1 MQCRVASEKQ
11 TTREKVTEKEKKMT
25 RKVPSHSEKLDNV
38 VIETDKGQ
46 EFTVGE
52 IKHSTRIVQSATPKH
67 DLSWYV
73 KWASSIVVLV
83 ALSMRGIEG
92 LQVYDLMLSIVG
104 LAGWLWVGFLWKDR
118 ALILLNGAGLLLLI
132 NNFLTQY
139 FVGWVS

>member
-1 MQCRVASEKQ
+1 MDRKAD
-11 TTREKVTEKEKKMT
+11 KENLMT

-52 IKHSTRIVQSATPKH
+52 IKHSSRIVKSATPKH

-73 KWASSIVVLV
+73 KWASSIVVLI
-83 ALSMRGIEG
+83 ALSMRGIDG
-92 LQVYDLMLSIVG
+92 LQMYDLMLSIVG

-139 FVGWVS
+139 VTGWLV

>member
-1 MQCRVASEKQ
+1 
-11 TTREKVTEKEKKMT
+11 MT

-38 VIETDKGQ
+38 VIETDKGE

-52 IKHSTRIVQSATPKH
+52 IKHSSRIVKSATPKH

-73 KWASSIVVLV
+73 KWASSIVVLC
-83 ALSMRGIEG
+83 ALSLRGIDG
-92 LQVYDLMLSIVG
+92 LQMYDLMLSIVG

-139 FVGWVS
+139 VSGWLA